1 MTDQSSHEILVV
13 DDTSANLRL
22 LSALLAD
29 HGYRVRA
36 ASSGPMALR
45 SAMAAPPDLI
55 LLDVRMPE
63 MDGFEVCRQLKKDQ
77 RLRPIPVIFVSALS
91 EASDKVEGFAVG
103 AVDFVTKPIEPDEVL
118 ARVRTHLE
126 LLALQRRQA
135 QVQIELE
142 QRVAERTADLEHAH
156 RALQAS
162 EERLR
167 LVIDATSD
175 AIWDWNP
182 TSGEMYFSDRWY
194 TMLEHLPGEF
204 AAGFDGW
211 RDRIHPDD
219 LAQVKTRVETHLQGN
234 SPELSVEYRM
244 RTRSRGWTWIQ
255 SRGRVIERDVA
266 GNPQRMVGTNVDVTA
281 RRVAQ
286 AALDESLT
294 RFTSFAEATE
304 YGFSMAD
311 LDFNITYA
319 NPALAGMFGED
330 GAASVI
336 GHSVLTF
343 HAPEFGERLRQQVL
357 PTLFEQGHWQGEAEL
372 LALDGRRIP
381 VEENLFLIRDSEG
394 NPRYIGDI
402 VTDITARKEAEQ
414 RLQFTN
420 ALLSAEQAASI
431 DGILV
436 VDDTGKIISSNP
448 RFAQIWGISQSMLST
463 DCDELVL
470 RSVLDKLV
478 APQSFLDKIKFLYA
492 NPEATNQ
499 EEIALKDGRVIDRNS
514 CPMRGADGRY
524 YGRIWFFRD
533 ITERK
538 RAEEALRTSEAFYR
552 AIFHNSLY
560 GIGIT
565 GSDMKLTQVNP
576 AFCKM
581 LGYQNE
587 ELIGKLGIGDI
598 THPDDLPSS
607 REAVGRM
614 LGGEIDDFTLEKRYV
629 TKSGKI
635 IHALAFVNAIRD
647 ASGAYVASSASILDI
662 SEKKGAEAEI
672 AAALREKET
681 LLMEIYHRVKNNLQ
695 VVSSLLAMQ
704 GARAGDEARAL
715 LETSADRVRSIA
727 LVHEQL
733 YQSKNLSSI
742 SYPAYVR
749 ELVAHLTD
757 AYDPISRRVP
767 IVAEIDDL
775 SIGVGTA
782 VPLGLVIT
790 ELISNAYKHA
800 FPGEATGEIQVML
813 NLLPSGLLRL
823 TVRDTGRGLPPGFTG
838 SGASSL
844 GLRLVETLA
853 SQLDGRIDV
862 SSPAGACFELTF
874 APEGQ
879 EATFMPAAAAP
890 VRQLRTAAT
899 ETPIEVD

>member
-1 MTDQSSHEILVV
+1 MTDPLNHEILVV

-22 LSALLAD
+22 LSSLLVD
-29 HGYRVRA
+29 HGYRVRV
-36 ASSGPMALR
+36 ASSGAMALR
-45 SAMAAPPDLI
+45 SAMAAVPDLI
-55 LLDVRMPE
+55 LLDVRMPD

-91 EASDKVEGFAVG
+91 EASDKVAGFAAG
-103 AVDFVTKPIEPDEVL
+103 AVDFVTKPIEPEEVL
-118 ARVRTHLE
+118 ARVHTHLE
-126 LLALQRRQA
+126 LLGLQRRQA

-142 QRVAERTADLEHAH
+142 QRVAERTADLAHAN

-204 AAGFDGW
+204 AAGFDEW
-211 RDRIHPDD
+211 HERVHPDD
-219 LAQVKTRVETHLQGN
+219 AAQVKAAVQTHLQGD

-244 RTRSRGWTWIQ
+244 RTRSGGWTWIQ
-255 SRGRVIERDVA
+255 SRGRVIERDPA

-286 AALDESLT
+286 CALDDSLT

-304 YGFSMAD
+304 YGFSMTD
-311 LDFNITYA
+311 LDFDITYA
-319 NPALAGMFGED
+319 NPALARMFGEH
-330 GAASVI
+330 GAAAVI
-336 GHSVLTF
+336 GHSVLSF
-343 HAPEFGERLRQQVL
+343 HAPEVAERLSQQVL
-357 PTLFEQGHWQGEAEL
+357 PALFEQGHWQGELEL
-372 LALDGRRIP
+372 LAVDGRRIP
-381 VEENLFLIRDSEG
+381 VEENLFLIRDAEG
-394 NPRYIGDI
+394 KPRYIGDI

-436 VDDTGKIISSNP
+436 VDETGKIISTNP
-448 RFAQIWGISQSMLST
+448 RFAEIWEIPQSVLSSNS
-463 DCDELVL
+463 DELAL
-470 RSVLDKLV
+470 RCVLDKL
-478 APQSFLDKIKFLYA
+478 AASQEFLDKVKFLYA
-492 NPEATNQ
+492 NPEATCHD
-499 EEIALKDGRVIDRNS
+499 EVALKDGRVIDRNS

-552 AIFHNSLY
+552 AIFDNSLY
-560 GIGIT
+560 GIGIS
-565 GSDMKLTQVNP
+565 GKDMKLTQANP

-581 LGYQNE
+581 LGYASD
-587 ELIGKLGIGDI
+587 ELIGKLGVGDV
-598 THPDDLPSS
+598 THPDDRAAS

-614 LGGEIDDFTLEKRYV
+614 VRGEIDDFTLEKRYV
-629 TKSGKI
+629 TKSGRI
-635 IHALAFVNAIRD
+635 IHAMAFVNAIRD
-647 ASGAYVASSASILDI
+647 ASGGYVASSASILDI
-662 SEKKGAEAEI
+662 TEKKRAEAEI

-681 LLMEIYHRVKNNLQ
+681 LLKEIYHRVKNNLQ

-704 GARAGDEARAL
+704 GAKAGDEARAL
-715 LETSADRVRSIA
+715 LEISADRVRSIA

-749 ELVAHLTD
+749 DLVAHLTD

-767 IVAEIDDL
+767 IVAQIDDL

-800 FPGEATGEIQVML
+800 FPGEATGEIRVML

-823 TVRDTGRGLPPGFTG
+823 TVRDTGRGLPPSFTG

-844 GLRLVETLA
+844 GLRLVEMLA
-853 SQLDGRIDV
+853 SQLDGRIEV
-862 SSPAGACFELTF
+862 SSPGGACFELTF

-879 EATFMPAAAAP
+879 EVTFMPAAAAP
-890 VRQLRTAAT
+890 AGEPLTATT

>member
-1 MTDQSSHEILVV
+1 MTDQASYEILVV
-13 DDTSANLRL
+13 DDTSANLKL
-22 LSALLAD
+22 LCALLAD

-36 ASSGPMALR
+36 ASSGAMALR
-45 SAMAAPPDLI
+45 SAMASPPDLI
-55 LLDVRMPE
+55 LLDVCMPE
-63 MDGFEVCRQLKKDQ
+63 MDGFEVCRQLKRDQ

-126 LLALQRRQA
+126 LRALQMRQA
-135 QVQIELE
+135 QVQVELE
-142 QRVAERTADLEHAH
+142 QRVAERTADLAQAH

-162 EERLR
+162 EERMR

-204 AAGFDGW
+204 AAGYDQW
-211 RDRIHPDD
+211 RDRVHPDD
-219 LAQVKTRVETHLQGN
+219 LARIKANVDTHLQGN
-234 SPELSVEYRM
+234 SAELNVEYRM
-244 RTRSRGWTWIQ
+244 RTRSGGWTWIQ
-255 SRGRVIERDVA
+255 SRGRVIERDAA
-266 GNPQRMVGTNVDVTA
+266 GSPQRMVGTNVDVTA

-286 AALDESLT
+286 TALDESLT
-294 RFTSFAEATE
+294 RFNSFAEATE
-304 YGFSMAD
+304 YGFSMAG

-319 NPALAGMFGED
+319 NPALANMFGEH
-330 GAASVI
+330 GAVSVI
-336 GHSVLTF
+336 GHSLLTF
-343 HAPEFGERLRQQVL
+343 HAPDVAERLRQEVL
-357 PTLFEQGHWQGEAEL
+357 PALFERGHWHGELEL
-372 LALDGRRIP
+372 IALDGRRTP

-394 NPRYIGDI
+394 SPRYIGNI

-420 ALLSAEQAASI
+420 AVLSAEQAASI

-436 VDDTGKIISSNP
+436 VDDAGKIISSNP
-448 RFAQIWGISQSMLST
+448 CFAQIWGIDESVLATGS
-463 DCDELVL
+463 DELML

-478 APQSFLDKIKFLYA
+478 APEAFLDKVRFLYA
-492 NPEATNQ
+492 NPDATDQ
-499 EEIALKDGRVIDRNS
+499 EEISLKDGRVIDRNS
-514 CPMRGADGRY
+514 CPMRGSDGRHF
-524 YGRIWFFRD
+524 GRVWFFRD
-533 ITERK
+533 IAERK
-538 RAEEALRTSEAFYR
+538 RAEEALRTSEAFFR
-552 AIFHNSLY
+552 AIFDNSLY
-560 GIGIT
+560 GIGTT
-565 GSDMKLTQVNP
+565 GPDMKLSQVNP

-581 LGYQNE
+581 LGYRAE
-587 ELIGKLGIGDI
+587 ELIGKMSMGDV
-598 THPDDLPSS
+598 THPEDVPSS
-607 REAVGRM
+607 REALTKM
-614 LGGEIDDFTLEKRYV
+614 LRGEVDHFTLEKRYV
-629 TKSGKI
+629 TKFGKT

-647 ASGAYVASSASILDI
+647 AAGAYVASSASILDI
-662 SEKKGAEAEI
+662 TEHKRAEAEI

-681 LLMEIYHRVKNNLQ
+681 LLKEIYHRVKNNLQ

-704 GARAGDEARAL
+704 GARAGEEARAL
-715 LETSADRVRSIA
+715 LEISADRVRSIA

-733 YQSKNLSSI
+733 YQSRNLSSI
-742 SYPAYVR
+742 SYPSYVR

-767 IVAEIDDL
+767 IVAEIEDL

-790 ELISNAYKHA
+790 ELISNAFKHA
-800 FPGEATGEIQVML
+800 FPGEATGEIRVML

-823 TVRDTGRGLPPGFTG
+823 TVRDTGRGLPPGFAG

-844 GLRLVETLA
+844 GLRLVEMLA

-862 SSPAGACFELTF
+862 SSPGGACFELTF

-879 EATFMPAAAAP
+879 EVTFMPAAA
-890 VRQLRTAAT
+890 VSAAQPRNAET
-899 ETPIEVD
+899 ETPLEVE